1 MILYYCHCGVFSLKR
16 HVIACEHRESLMLAT
31 LGTMEGTFSRKK
43 YDLLWSYACHEMSV
57 YVIQSLETK
66 MSLNK
71 LKFSHGIEQ
80 KS

>member
-1 MILYYCHCGVFSLKR
+1 
-16 HVIACEHRESLMLAT
+16 MLAT

-43 YDLLWSYACHEMSV
+43 YDLLWSYAGHEMSV

-71 LKFSHGIEQ
+71 LKFSHGIEH